1 MQEIDEFVDPV
12 LIGESFHALLP
23 TRLNEYNLFE
33 FFSDPS
39 PLSFLLAPRNYTRA
53 QMNAKRE
60 ESSLFKRGTLFRLEE
75 SEFKGFYVL
84 NMDGYL

>member
-1 MQEIDEFVDPV
+1 
-12 LIGESFHALLP
+12 
-23 TRLNEYNLFE
+23 
-33 FFSDPS
+33 
-39 PLSFLLAPRNYTRA
+39 
-53 QMNAKRE
+53 MNAKRE